1 MRGNACDMRREVSAR
16 KVCMTHPRD
25 DEREKEKKKERKK
38 WQYRRPKK
46 GALRFIEP
54 TSE

>member
-1 MRGNACDMRREVSAR
+1 MRGNACDVRREVSAR
-16 KVCMTHPRD
+16 KMCMTHPRD
-25 DEREKEKKKERKK
+25 DEREKAKKERKK

-46 GALRFIEP
+46 GGLRCIEP